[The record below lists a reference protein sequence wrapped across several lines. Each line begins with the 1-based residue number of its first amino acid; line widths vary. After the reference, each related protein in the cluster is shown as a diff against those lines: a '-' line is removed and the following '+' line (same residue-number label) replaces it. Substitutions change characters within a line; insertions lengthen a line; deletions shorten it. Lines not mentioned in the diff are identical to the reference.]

1 MIIVLRPDASEREVD
16 HIVDRLRELGLKS
29 QLSTGQER
37 TIIGVIGDDRILQ
50 NQPLTALP
58 GVESVLP
65 ILAPWKLVSR
75 EFKKEGT
82 IIDVGGVKIGANR
95 LAIMAGPCAV
105 ERLEL
110 TVGIAHEVKAAGASI
125 LRGGAYK
132 PRTSPYSFQGLG
144 REGLDYLA
152 EARKQTGLPVVS
164 EILDTR
170 DIELFLE
177 KADIIQIG
185 ARNMQNFEL
194 LKEVGAYDK
203 PVLLKRGLSA
213 TIKEFLLSAEYIMSR
228 GNRNVMLCER
238 GIRTFETQYRNTL
251 DLAAI
256 PTLKELSHLP
266 VIVDPSH
273 ATGRWN
279 LVAPMSKAAVA
290 AGADGILIEVH
301 SNPEC
306 ALCDGEESIKPTK
319 FKELMHDMRKIAH
332 AVGRAREAG
341 SGSAVGEGGQDAALT
356 ASSIARTVCS
366 PAVLLEAPT
375 HFPPT
380 TSWKMVKW
388 FAPAIVVSVAW
399 NPAARSAA
407 AAFFDSQAGQFRSS
421 DAETRTTS
429 ASRRSSSSTGN
440 GCGRPDQ
447 R

>member
-1 MIIVLRPDASEREVD
+1 MIIVLKPEATEPEIE
-16 HIVDRLRELGLKS
+16 HIMDRLQELGLKS
-29 QLSTGQER
+29 HISHGQER

-58 GVESVLP
+58 GVESVLA

-75 EFKKEGT
+75 EFQKDNT
-82 IIDVGGVKIGANR
+82 VIDVGGVKIGGKK
-95 LAIMAGPCAV
+95 IVMMAGPCAV

-110 TVGIAHEVKAAGASI
+110 TVDIAQEVKAAGGSI

-132 PRTSPYSFQGLG
+132 PRSSPYSFQGLG
-144 REGLDYLA
+144 REGLDYLL
-152 EARKQTGLPVVS
+152 EAKKKTGLPVIS

-203 PVLLKRGLSA
+203 PVLLKRGMSA

-251 DLAAI
+251 DLAAV

-273 ATGRWN
+273 ATGKWN
-279 LVAPMSKAAVA
+279 LVAPMSRAAVA
-290 AGADGILIEVH
+290 AGADGLLIEVH

-306 ALCDGEESIKPTK
+306 ALCDGEESIKPSK
-319 FKELMHDMRKIAH
+319 FKDLVQDLKKIAE
-332 AVGRAREAG
+332 AVGRE
-341 SGSAVGEGGQDAALT
+341 V
-356 ASSIARTVCS
+356 
-366 PAVLLEAPT
+366 
-375 HFPPT
+375 
-380 TSWKMVKW
+380 
-388 FAPAIVVSVAW
+388 
-399 NPAARSAA
+399 
-407 AAFFDSQAGQFRSS
+407 
-421 DAETRTTS
+421 
-429 ASRRSSSSTGN
+429 
-440 GCGRPDQ
+440 
-447 R
+447 

>member
-1 MIIVLRPDASEREVD
+1 MIIVLRPDASEPQVD
-16 HIVDRLRELGLKS
+16 HIIDRLRELGLKS
-29 QLSTGQER
+29 QISTGQER
-37 TIIGVIGDDRILQ
+37 TIIGVIGDDRILH

-65 ILAPWKLVSR
+65 ILAPWKLV
-75 EFKKEGT
+75 
-82 IIDVGGVKIGANR
+82 
-95 LAIMAGPCAV
+95 IMAGPCAV

-144 REGLDYLA
+144 REGLDYLL
-152 EARKQTGLPVVS
+152 EAKRQTGLPVVS

-273 ATGRWN
+273 ATGKWQ

-290 AGADGILIEVH
+290 AGADGLLIEVH

-306 ALCDGEESIKPTK
+306 ALCDGEESIKPSK
-319 FKELMHDMRKIAH
+319 FKELMHDLGNIGR
-332 AVGRAREAG
+332 AVGR
-341 SGSAVGEGGQDAALT
+341 D
-356 ASSIARTVCS
+356 I
-366 PAVLLEAPT
+366 
-375 HFPPT
+375 
-380 TSWKMVKW
+380 
-388 FAPAIVVSVAW
+388 
-399 NPAARSAA
+399 
-407 AAFFDSQAGQFRSS
+407 
-421 DAETRTTS
+421 
-429 ASRRSSSSTGN
+429 
-440 GCGRPDQ
+440 
-447 R
+447 